1 MRASLLGPAR
11 LVLLAAALV
20 VVVGCQRAPTV
31 APASS
36 RPSVSATELQADG
49 DARRTRGDFSG
60 ALTAYRAALELSP
73 NDLRLRY
80 LIGVTLTDLDR
91 RDEARVELQW
101 VVDHGAQDREEV
113 VLARQW
119 LGNRTARQSSRGAGA
134 ASTSPST
141 EPSGD
146 GRLSGKTEWKNLDAD
161 RPTPRLQLVLMGDQT
176 STKGRRYAT
185 MVRLN
190 EPYQF
195 VGVQPGEYRLLA
207 QVGMKRLWDIR
218 VTVQPG
224 KPTQLDLTEAST
236 VASPDI
242 LRARS

>member
-1 MRASLLGPAR
+1 MLGTLLGPAR
-11 LVLLAAALV
+11 FVLIGATVLVL
-20 VVVGCQRAPTV
+20 VGCQRAPTQ

-36 RPSVSATELQADG
+36 PPSVSATELQADG
-49 DARRTRGDFSG
+49 DARRTRGDFTG
-60 ALTAYRAALELSP
+60 ALTAYRAALQLAP
-73 NDLRLRY
+73 GDLRLRY

-101 VVDHGAQDREEV
+101 VVDHGTQEREEV

-119 LGNRTARQSSRGAGA
+119 LTNRAARQSPRGGGA
-134 ASTSPST
+134 AATSSSP

-146 GRLSGKTEWKNLDAD
+146 GRLSGKTEWKHLDAD

-176 STKGRRYAT
+176 ATKSRRYAT

-195 VGVQPGEYRLLA
+195 VGVQPGEYRLMA
-207 QVGMKRLWDIR
+207 QVGMKRLWDVR

-224 KPTQLDLTEAST
+224 KPTELDLTEASS

-242 LRARS
+242 LKTRS